1 MIANKYYQD
10 GYMEIFELQDKV
22 MEEIKL
28 IPENKLPEIYSV
40 IHFFRLGLEI
50 GTKAPEK
57 IMRFAGSWED
67 MNEKEY
73 NEFSDEISQR
83 RNQAFSRRINRET
96 IVD

>member
-1 MIANKYYQD
+1 
-10 GYMEIFELQDKV
+10 METFELQDKV

-50 GTKAPEK
+50 TAKKPK
-57 IMRFAGSWED
+57 NIMRFAGSWQD
-67 MNEKEY
+67 MNEKDF

-96 IVD
+96 ITD